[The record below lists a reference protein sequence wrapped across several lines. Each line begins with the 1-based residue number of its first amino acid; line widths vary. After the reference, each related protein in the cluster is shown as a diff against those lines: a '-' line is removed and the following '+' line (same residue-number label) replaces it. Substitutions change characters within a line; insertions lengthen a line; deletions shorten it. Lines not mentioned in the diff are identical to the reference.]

1 MILWKPKLVALINY
15 VHWHWRYPC
24 FFTRQ
29 QGYSVVSVNSV
40 FVTIWYSCLWSDRC
54 SQQFITGSPSFANGQ
69 PDWPWLTRD
78 VTAFVIIV
86 DGCWFDVHHNVHN
99 VIGSQSISPLSHL
112 KITRACRLGFPR
124 KRPFLTENDP
134 ITITIFNPQNYIAY
148 FFKKLQHNLPK
159 WCIITNNG
167 GCGGFGEDTAHNNKR
182 KRFSVN
188 TSRWWK
194 IAIFFL

>member
-1 MILWKPKLVALINY
+1 MFIDIDDILVFFLQGSKVFCCFCKFSFCDNMIFLSLVRPLFSAIYN
-15 VHWHWRYPC
+15 WI
-24 FFTRQ
+24 
-29 QGYSVVSVNSV
+29 
-40 FVTIWYSCLWSDRC
+40 TIL
-54 SQQFITGSPSFANGQ
+54 PMANLTDH
-69 PDWPWLTRD
+69 DWPWPETSQ
-78 VTAFVIIV
+78 VFVIIV

-124 KRPFLTENDP
+124 KRPLLTENDP

-159 WCIITNNG
+159 WCIITKNG

-182 KRFSVN
+182 TRFSVK

-194 IAIFFL
+194 RAKYFL

>member
-1 MILWKPKLVALINY
+1 MFIDIDDILV
-15 VHWHWRYPC
+15 
-24 FFTRQ
+24 FFYKAARF
-29 QGYSVVSVNSV
+29 SVVSVNSV

-124 KRPFLTENDP
+124 KRPFLTEN
-134 ITITIFNPQNYIAY
+134 
-148 FFKKLQHNLPK
+148 
-159 WCIITNNG
+159 

-182 KRFSVN
+182 TRFSVK

-194 IAIFFL
+194 RAKYFL